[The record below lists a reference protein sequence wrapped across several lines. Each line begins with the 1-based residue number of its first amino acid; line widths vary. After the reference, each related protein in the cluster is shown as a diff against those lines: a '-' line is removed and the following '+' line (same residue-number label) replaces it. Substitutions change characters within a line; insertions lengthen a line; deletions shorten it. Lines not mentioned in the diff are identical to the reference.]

1 MTNVVDMPFSD
12 IDDSDADLYA
22 MDLPLSLAGELA
34 AQQATTHC
42 ANVSGSTQSEQ
53 LELQATPEPPPSPPF
68 FKPASWNAIDAAT
81 AEYYA
86 NMQQEIAA
94 QELRDVK
101 RCLDLRHN
109 IARTAKTKIF
119 DSEPLVVPSSWSMS
133 GVHLKSLV
141 KHPFLL
147 EEYLEGEH
155 FSREAIRIRREYFE
169 IKHCG
174 SPEIKRLAA
183 MEADYRESQAS
194 RSLLDLLLEA
204 IQHATQKLIL
214 ELTEGDKTTKRP
226 VLDLCRR
233 LVAYSTH
240 TDDDGELIRAVE
252 AINDIERGHM
262 QLQYD
267 NVLERSTET
276 SSKSSMPHAVAPPD
290 SPPPYHICLPA
301 EPASSPPPVETSP
314 PKDPSRLRVKFQENL
329 TLLSSDIGHLTHPI
343 VMMALEPPPVASRP
357 ADLTPAPHTIIRPV
371 ASRPT
376 PIRPEATLSPGS
388 SLANTGKKR
397 RASRELAATS
407 DCETNPT
414 KRPNRSER
422 DGNAHSAQVESRDAN
437 VEIGNTARPTCPTPS
452 PQMQAALAE
461 ACRKRDERQSNQWQ
475 LVIYKRDEY
484 VFWKK
489 EWRRFE
495 DTDNEA

>member
-1 MTNVVDMPFSD
+1 MNNDVDMPSSD
-12 IDDSDADLYA
+12 IDDSNADLYA

-34 AQQATTHC
+34 AQQTTVRC
-42 ANVSGSTQSEQ
+42 ANVSGSTESEH
-53 LELQATPEPPPSPPF
+53 LELQVTAEPPPSPPF
-68 FKPASWNAIDAAT
+68 FKPASWNAIDAVN
-81 AEYYA
+81 AEYHA
-86 NMQQEIAA
+86 NMQQEMQEMQQEIAA
-94 QELRDVK
+94 QELRAVK
-101 RCLDLRHN
+101 RRLDLRHN
-109 IARTAKTKIF
+109 IARTAKKKIF

-133 GVHLKSLV
+133 GVPLKSLV

-169 IKHCG
+169 IKDCG
-174 SPEIKRLAA
+174 SPEIRRLAA

-233 LVAYSTH
+233 LVAHSTH
-240 TDDDGELIRAVE
+240 TDDDGELIQVVE

-267 NVLERSTET
+267 NVLERSKET
-276 SSKSSMPHAVAPPD
+276 SSTSSIPHAVAPPD
-290 SPPPYHICLPA
+290 SPPPHHICLPA

-314 PKDPSRLRVKFQENL
+314 PKESSRLA
-329 TLLSSDIGHLTHPI
+329 TDIGHLTHPI
-343 VMMALEPPPVASRP
+343 VMMALEQPPVASRP
-357 ADLTPAPHTIIRPV
+357 ADLNPAPHTIIRPA

-376 PIRPEATLSPGS
+376 PIRPEATLSPKS
-388 SLANTGKKR
+388 SLANTSKKR
-397 RASRELAATS
+397 RASQELAATS